1 MNWEA
6 IQKNVAL
13 RTFTTL
19 KAGGEAEFF
28 ARAKSTDQLIKI
40 ALDFQSE
47 GIKVTPLGWGSNFLA
62 SDHGV
67 GGLVLLNQ
75 TRQISIRGDEVTA
88 DSGAAFQD
96 LWLKTTQSG
105 LVGLEFAVGIPG
117 TVGGALVSNAGA
129 YRSNISEFLT
139 ALEVVQD
146 GRAEW
151 VDPSWME
158 FKYRDSVLRCE
169 NPRSAVIVRTR
180 FKLPRRDAKKS
191 YDEAREYQRQRIGK
205 QPPSASAGSFFKN
218 VIDAQL
224 AREIEGLTE
233 GMRKNSVVPAGFL
246 IEQCGL
252 KGFRIGGAMIGKKHA
267 NFLLNVSG
275 ASATELRSLAHF
287 AKQRVREKFGVEL
300 EEEVMYIG
308 DWESFAPI
316 TP

>member
-1 MNWEA
+1 MNLESV
-6 IQKNVAL
+6 QRRVCL
-13 RTFTTL
+13 RRLTTL

-28 ARAKSTDQLIKI
+28 AESRTSAQLIET
-40 ALDFQSE
+40 AAAFQLE

-67 GGLVLLNQ
+67 TGLVLLNQ
-75 TRQISIRGDEVTA
+75 TRNITIEGEEVIA

-96 LWLKTTQSG
+96 LWLKTTQAG

-129 YRSNISEFLT
+129 YRSNISEFLI

-169 NPRSAVIVRTR
+169 NPRSAIIARTR
-180 FKLPRRDAKKS
+180 FRLPKGDAKTS

-218 VIDAQL
+218 VIDSKL
-224 AREIEGLTE
+224 ADTIEGLTE

-267 NFLLNVSG
+267 NFLLNVGG
-275 ASATELRSLAHF
+275 ATATELRSLAHY
-287 AKQRVREKFGVEL
+287 AKEQVRSRFGVEL

-308 DWESFAPI
+308 DWSKFTPI
-316 TP
+316 IP